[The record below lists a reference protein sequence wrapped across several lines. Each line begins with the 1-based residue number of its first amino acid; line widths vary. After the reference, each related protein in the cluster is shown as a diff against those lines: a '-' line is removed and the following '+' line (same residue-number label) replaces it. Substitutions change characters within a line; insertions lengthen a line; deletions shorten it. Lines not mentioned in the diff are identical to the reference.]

1 MPVVTAKILL
11 SKFRSVVSFHPGDQ
25 NRSHA
30 ALDGINTPVRQEL
43 GSDQVAP
50 AATFSKLL
58 PHTNTICPG
67 QVLVG
72 SGLLIDRGS
81 DWPRGR
87 QS

>member
-1 MPVVTAKILL
+1 L
-11 SKFRSVVSFHPGDQ
+11 SIFRHGVSFHPGEF

-50 AATFSKLL
+50 GATFSKLL

-72 SGLLIDRGS
+72 SGLLIDRAS
-81 DWPRGR
+81 ELLSGR
-87 QS
+87 QT